1 MLDGLKDFTVKMI
14 AGANVA
20 TIVFMLLVGYSD
32 LLNPAKFPAFTN
44 AGLLFPIFLVI
55 NLGFLVFWVVFR
67 SKYALIPV
75 LGFLVAFVPVRQYM
89 PINMKGD
96 APEGSI

>member
-44 AGLLFPIFLVI
+44 AGLLFPSFSSSIW
-55 NLGFLVFWVVFR
+55 GFWSFGL
-67 SKYALIPV
+67 SS
-75 LGFLVAFVPVRQYM
+75 VPST
-89 PINMKGD
+89 P
-96 APEGSI
+96 

>member
-44 AGLLFPIFLVI
+44 AGLLFPIDRKS
-55 NLGFLVFWVVFR
+55 VV
-67 SKYALIPV
+67 
-75 LGFLVAFVPVRQYM
+75 
-89 PINMKGD
+89 
-96 APEGSI
+96 

>member
-44 AGLLFPIFLVI
+44 AGFPAA
-55 NLGFLVFWVVFR
+55 G
-67 SKYALIPV
+67 SSSTATGTP
-75 LGFLVAFVPVRQYM
+75 GGSEPTVASACGKK
-89 PINMKGD
+89 IWN
-96 APEGSI
+96 